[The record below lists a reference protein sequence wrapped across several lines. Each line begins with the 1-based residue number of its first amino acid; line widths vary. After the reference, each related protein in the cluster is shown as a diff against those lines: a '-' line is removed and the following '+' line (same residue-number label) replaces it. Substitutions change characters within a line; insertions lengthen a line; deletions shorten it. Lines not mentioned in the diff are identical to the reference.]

1 MHVYHVEFFLLHVDF
16 FLLAKHNGEEEGG
29 DNAASHR
36 EVCVDDCPDLGIA
49 RGQTAIK
56 TRPEQ
61 PQEQSAWVETVKL
74 GEREGKHKTINSKK
88 IFVSHFSH

>member
-1 MHVYHVEFFLLHVDF
+1 MRVYHVESI
-16 FLLAKHNGEEEGG
+16 LLAKHNGEEEGG

-49 RGQTAIK
+49 RGQTSIK

-61 PQEQSAWVETVKL
+61 PQEQSAWMETMAFR
-74 GEREGKHKTINSKK
+74 ERRKVGAENYRQYKFFYRTRTG
-88 IFVSHFSH
+88 